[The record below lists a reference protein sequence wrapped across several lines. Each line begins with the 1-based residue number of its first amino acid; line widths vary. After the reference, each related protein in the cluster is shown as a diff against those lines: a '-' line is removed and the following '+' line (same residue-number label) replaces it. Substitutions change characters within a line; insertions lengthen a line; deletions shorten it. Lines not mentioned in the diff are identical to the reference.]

1 MPPLSACY
9 LGRVPYARALA
20 LQDDLVAR
28 RRRGEIGDTLIL
40 LEHPAVI
47 TLGRNTKSGHVLVSD
62 AERAASGVAL
72 HEAGRGGDVTF
83 HGPGQLVGYPIVAL
97 EGARRDAHLYLRAL
111 EDGLIATAAAYGV
124 LASRVS
130 GLTGVW
136 VGGAKLAAI
145 GVRIGTGWVTS
156 HGFAL
161 NVGPDL
167 SGFSLIVPCGIKD
180 KSVTSLALCTAND
193 PGVEAVARVAASR
206 VAAALGYEA
215 VWSDAALAL
224 VPEAALSSSAVPGE
238 RP

>member
-1 MPPLSACY
+1 MPPLSTCY

-20 LQDDLVAR
+20 LQEDFVSR
-28 RRRGEIGDTLIL
+28 VRRGEAGDTLLL

-47 TLGRNTKSGHVLVSD
+47 TLGRNTQSGHVLVGED
-62 AERAASGVAL
+62 ALRASGIAL

-97 EGARRDAHLYLRAL
+97 QGARRDAHLYLRAI
-111 EDGLIATAAAYGV
+111 EEGLIATAAAYGIC
-124 LASRVS
+124 ASRVS

-180 KSVTSLALCTAND
+180 KAVTSIALCTGSD
-193 PGVEAVARVAASR
+193 PGVPHVARVAAPHI
-206 VAAALGYEA
+206 AAALGYEA
-215 VWSDAALAL
+215 VWSEPPLAAAFD
-224 VPEAALSSSAVPGE
+224 AALSSSANPGD